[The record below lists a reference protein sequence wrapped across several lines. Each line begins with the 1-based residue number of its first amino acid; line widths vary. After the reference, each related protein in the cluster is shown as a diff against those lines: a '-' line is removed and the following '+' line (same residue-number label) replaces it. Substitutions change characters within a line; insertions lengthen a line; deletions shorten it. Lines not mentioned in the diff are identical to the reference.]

1 LKTLFPQEKLTIY
14 SNGPL
19 TGDILSIGL
28 LTGWS
33 NFKTKGKMTRKTK
46 RKRKKEKNFNDFL
59 TQKN

>member
-14 SNGPL
+14 PNGPL

-46 RKRKKEKNFNDFL
+46 RNKKKQKNFNDFL